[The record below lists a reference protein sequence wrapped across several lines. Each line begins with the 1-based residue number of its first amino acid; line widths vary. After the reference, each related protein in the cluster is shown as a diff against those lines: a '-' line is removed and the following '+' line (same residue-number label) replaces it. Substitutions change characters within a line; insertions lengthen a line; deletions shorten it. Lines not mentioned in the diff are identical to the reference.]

1 MHFRSAAASSSL
13 ARPGGVVA
21 GDVGVAKSSST
32 RMRAISAAARR
43 PHSGLCSVMCTGES
57 EIPSIQGSRVRTKFY
72 APPTQVHPHHP
83 LLPCLLLMPG
93 SRRHNIEPPVP
104 THEAAR
110 VHFAAAHAITR
121 RQALVDHGCARE
133 EAKRKR
139 ARINTLGRAAKVD
152 GRRPQKRAHVG
163 HRHISYSWLHAAVCG
178 GTQVHTRVHC
188 AIRDVAPCARLV
200 P

>member
-13 ARPGGVVA
+13 ARPGVVA
-21 GDVGVAKSSST
+21 GDVGVAKSSSA
-32 RMRAISAAARR
+32 RMRAKCGGAAR
-43 PHSGLCSVMCTGES
+43 PLCSDPVMCTGES

-139 ARINTLGRAAKVD
+139 A
-152 GRRPQKRAHVG
+152 HVG
-163 HRHISYSWLHAAVCG
+163 HRHISRYSWLHAAVCG